1 MPRTTIFRSKTW
13 LTLVL
18 VGAAAGP
25 LSAAVAQASAKP
37 TTYKVK
43 PGDTLFS
50 IARQLLGDRSLWVQL
65 YRLNTDV
72 IDDPA
77 HIVPGQVLKVSGTAD
92 VKAARGPETPA
103 PEKAAVAPAPNAER
117 PVEPPVAARPVETP
131 APKPDARPEMTMPTP
146 QPTRPA
152 VVVEPADEQIPAG
165 PDSTFTRRR
174 GMDARAALRTYR
186 EQPYRPLRRGEFFAA
201 GYLTEEDKLPFGQ
214 LLGTVT
220 PQQIRN
226 LSERSTATLFT
237 TVAVAPPAG
246 ASYAV
251 GDSLLI
257 VETYPGPEGYGDIV
271 VPTGVA
277 RVTGANGT
285 EMLATVVGVYGPIR
299 NGQLTIP
306 AEKFVDGGTM
316 RAQPVAK
323 GIVGT
328 VLSQRETRELKHPQN
343 YLFIDKGKRD
353 GVARG
358 DVFEVRRD
366 PAPRIGASRTVDEL
380 MAVLQVVHVRER
392 SATVKVINVISP
404 DISPG
409 TRVVQ
414 VGKLPN

>member
-13 LTLVL
+13 LTLAL

-50 IARQLLGDRSLWVQL
+50 IARQLLGDQSLWVQL

-77 HIVPGQVLKVSGTAD
+77 HIVPGQILKISGAAD
-92 VKAARGPETPA
+92 MKAVAGPETPA
-103 PEKAAVAPAPNAER
+103 PEKPASAPTPKAEKPAAER
-117 PVEPPVAARPVETP
+117 PVETPPAKPET
-131 APKPDARPEMTMPTP
+131 RPEMTLPTP

-152 VVVEPADEQIPAG
+152 VVVEPADEQSPAV

-201 GYLTEEDKLPFGQ
+201 GYLSEGDKLPFGQ

-226 LSERSTATLFT
+226 LSDRSSATLFT

-246 ASYAV
+246 ASYAA

-257 VETYPGPEGYGDIV
+257 VQTFPGPEGYGDIV
-271 VPTGVA
+271 IPTGVA
-277 RVTGANGT
+277 RVTGLNGK
-285 EMLATVVGVYGPIR
+285 EALATVVGVFGAIR
-299 NGQLTIP
+299 SGQLTIP

-316 RAQPVAK
+316 RAQPVEK
-323 GIVGT
+323 GIVGA

-358 DVFEVRRD
+358 DVFEVRRE
-366 PAPRIGASRTVDEL
+366 PAPRVGGSSTVDEL